1 MQADQNNYLDF
12 ELPFTDV
19 VRIEVYIKM
28 ADEPEER
35 PVPGDWRASE
45 LYGFL
50 ARNITKNKSIQV
62 IKSNYNY
69 IYVTDSEPG
78 DVIEITLN
86 ARDASM
92 NNYTSTVTLDKY
104 QSAKAVF
111 HIKEFGGIRASM
123 RDENGN
129 TLRGQERTVEVYRQN
144 GNNLIYEGAVKT
156 DDSTVDIRNL
166 EQGLYTVVY
175 YWGRFTHLSDT
186 HRSMKTGSLQVA
198 GGSVITKV

>member
-1 MQADQNNYLDF
+1 M
-12 ELPFTDV
+12 
-19 VRIEVYIKM
+19 
-28 ADEPEER
+28 
-35 PVPGDWRASE
+35 
-45 LYGFL
+45 
-50 ARNITKNKSIQV
+50 
-62 IKSNYNY
+62 
-69 IYVTDSEPG
+69 
-78 DVIEITLN
+78 IEITLN

-186 HRSMKTGSLQVA
+186 HRSMKNGILTSRCWERYNEGIDYVMFQAIEVTDGEITNLGIVA
-198 GGSVITKV
+198 LP